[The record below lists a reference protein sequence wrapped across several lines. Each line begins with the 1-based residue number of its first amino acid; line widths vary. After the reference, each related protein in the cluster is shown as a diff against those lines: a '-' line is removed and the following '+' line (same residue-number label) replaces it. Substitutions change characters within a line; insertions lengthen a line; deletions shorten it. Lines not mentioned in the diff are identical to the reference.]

1 MEAGKNMNSRNKNLN
16 YIDLWQD
23 SVVDFEVDY
32 LLG

>member
-23 SVVDFEVDY
+23 SVVDFEVEY